1 MKAEAVDDPFASQPP
16 LSCDDKLEIIFRI
29 LPYMFVRIDLQ
40 GTIMEFRANPNIHL
54 RFTPE
59 ELVGSNFRMVFK
71 ADLVSQLEVGLADL
85 LAGKSTGRMEFSA
98 ATLDGL
104 RHFEASG
111 LQLTDREEV
120 ALIIRDITERKRM
133 ELELQKN
140 EERYRLI
147 SNVTSDYMYS
157 TTLDDHGNLVLN
169 WVAGAFEQI
178 TGYTFEEYVAA
189 GGWRAR
195 VYPEDVEVDRYDIER
210 LSQNKPI
217 VSDIRTIAKDGR
229 IIWVRSYAQ
238 PVWDEQLNRLK
249 GIFGAVQDITTEKVA
264 EEALRESEARYRFLF
279 EQNPAPMLIY
289 DRATLSLL
297 DVNEAFFR
305 HYGYAREDAQ
315 AMNLLDLY
323 PPDEKGPIKNL
334 VPLLQG
340 YQNVG
345 EWHHYKKDGTLIT
358 IMACSHDL
366 TYEGKAA
373 RVAVLTDVTE
383 RKHAED
389 RVREMNV
396 ELEHRVQQ
404 RTAQLQSM
412 NEELESFSYSVS
424 HDLRTPLRGMSGYA
438 HFLKEDYA
446 HLLPAEGLEF
456 LNNIETSARLMDN
469 LITGMLK
476 MSRLGRQPCEKH
488 EVLPARVAAEAWAS
502 LREETN
508 GRLVKFQI
516 GDLPNCQADPVL
528 LKQVYVNLLS
538 NALKFSRDVPEP
550 VISVGADREDS
561 RTVYWVKDNGVG
573 FDMQFAQNIFEPFMR
588 LPGQEQVEGH
598 GIGLSIVQRII
609 LKHGGEIW
617 AEGQPGR
624 GATFYFTIPDD

>member
-1 MKAEAVDDPFASQPP
+1 MKAEAVDDPFASETP
-16 LSCDDKLEIIFRI
+16 LNCDDRLDLIFRI
-29 LPYMFVRIDLQ
+29 LPYMFVRIDLR
-40 GTIMEFRANPNIHL
+40 GNILEFRANPNIHL
-54 RFTPE
+54 RYTAE
-59 ELVGSNFRMVFK
+59 DLVGVNFRDLFD
-71 ADLVSQLEVGLADL
+71 ADLVRQMDAGLANLFAD
-85 LAGKSTGRMEFSA
+85 KSPGRMEFSA
-98 ATLDGL
+98 STLDGP
-104 RHFEASG
+104 RHFEAGG
-111 LQLTDREEV
+111 LRLSDREEAV
-120 ALIIRDITERKRM
+120 LIIRDITERKRM
-133 ELELQKN
+133 ELELQEN

-157 TTLDDHGNLVLN
+157 TTLDDRGNLVLN

-178 TGYTFEEYVAA
+178 TGYTFEEYVAV

-195 VYPEDVEVDRYDIER
+195 VYPEDVEVDRYDMDR
-210 LSQNKPI
+210 LSQNKPV
-217 VSDIRTIAKDGR
+217 VSDIRTMAKDGR

-238 PVWDEQLNRLK
+238 PVWDEQRNGLK

-264 EEALRESEARYRFLF
+264 EEALRESESRYRFLF

-289 DRATLSLL
+289 ERATLKMLA
-297 DVNEAFFR
+297 VNEAFHR
-305 HYGYAREDAQ
+305 HYGYSREEAR

-323 PPDEKGPIKNL
+323 PPDEKEPLKNL
-334 VPLLQG
+334 IPLLQG
-340 YQNVG
+340 FQNVG

-358 IMACSHDL
+358 IVACSHDL
-366 TYEGKAA
+366 TYEGRDA

-383 RKHAED
+383 RKRAED

-438 HFLKEDYA
+438 HFLREDYGQ
-446 HLLPAEGLEF
+446 LLPPEGLEF
-456 LNNIETSARLMDN
+456 LSKIENSARVMDN

-488 EVLPARVAAEAWAS
+488 EVLPARIAAEAWSS
-502 LREETN
+502 LREETT
-508 GRLVKFQI
+508 GKLVKFQV
-516 GDLPNCQADPVL
+516 GNLPNCQADPLL
-528 LKQVYVNLLS
+528 LKQVYINLLS
-538 NALKFSRDVPEP
+538 NAIKFSRAVPEP
-550 VISVGADREDS
+550 VISVGAKREDG

-573 FDMQFAQNIFEPFMR
+573 FDMQYAQNIFEPFMR

-617 AEGQPGR
+617 AEGQPDR